1 MIAVLARQ
9 GQAGPPGRRRPDD
22 HRDVYD
28 FTAASQPFSNGL
40 HGCNTG
46 VTNEIQGH
54 CPKTTARTCTLALCN
69 VLLGSFLLLATVTR
83 SLADGNFNSFGDIAN
98 AKPTATPSATPTAD
112 GKSVAVTLEAQASAE
127 PWGPVKTD
135 KISLANVAPGL
146 LTFFNNGP
154 VFGLPGTVVGDFW
167 Q

>member
-1 MIAVLARQ
+1 M
-9 GQAGPPGRRRPDD
+9 
-22 HRDVYD
+22 
-28 FTAASQPFSNGL
+28 
-40 HGCNTG
+40 
-46 VTNEIQGH
+46 
-54 CPKTTARTCTLALCN
+54 
-69 VLLGSFLLLATVTR
+69 LATVTR